1 MELDYVGKYK
11 GHEVYKITGE
21 GNFKDNSEK
30 IYLKYN
36 VSTGYYDMWLKGK
49 KCGHCTRNLEVVDYQ
64 EPKVEVPM
72 TVPTTSSTSGTDD
85 FFKRV
90 EKEIEETLRS
100 EIKYG

>member
-11 GHEVYKITGE
+11 GYEVYKITGE

-36 VSTGYYDMWLKGK
+36 VSTGYYDMWQKGK
-49 KCGHCTRNLEVVDYQ
+49 KCGHCTRNLEVVDYR
-64 EPKVEVPM
+64 EFKKEVP
-72 TVPTTSSTSGTDD
+72 VARTTSSTSGTDD

-90 EKEIEETLRS
+90 EKEIEEVLKS
-100 EIKYG
+100 EVKYG